1 MGYGQLINGVHRA
14 SLHSTN
20 NTQISDQ
27 SEAHSTPQY
36 THTHAHRTVTQKRKI
51 NRQMIKYAI
60 WIWPKTRSIYFHQM
74 LCLCNFICFF
84 SLSLSL
90 SRSCCMYYFNGFTLY
105 ICVIVQAC
113 DIFFC
118 CLFSIR
124 GIFVFSPC
132 GLFSSSSSS
141 SSSSFFFFS
150 NNKITSKEITNRNRL
165 RNE

>member
-84 SLSLSL
+84 SLSLYLVLVVCIISMG
-90 SRSCCMYYFNGFTLY
+90 SHC
-105 ICVIVQAC
+105 
-113 DIFFC
+113 
-118 CLFSIR
+118 
-124 GIFVFSPC
+124 IFVWLFKHAIYFSVVC
-132 GLFSSSSSS
+132 FQFEGF
-141 SSSSFFFFS
+141 SFFLHVDCFLLLHHRRRRHFFFL
-150 NNKITSKEITNRNRL
+150 K
-165 RNE
+165 